1 MQLFS
6 ANPLVPL
13 CQRLQVQPT
22 ILTETPLGI
31 IKDDQGIWRYTH
43 DGAEAPEPED
53 DGEEGILR
61 ILTFYTFFWWI
72 TERYPNSNCGRL
84 LLRKF
89 RKYPCGRI
97 GFGCWFCWVSCV
109 GERLFGQTFLRFKMS
124 CNAMARR
131 HIYRSLYFVLRQ
143 AHFIHY
149 VMRKF
154 KFNSHVFA
162 K

>member
-13 CQRLQVQPT
+13 CQRLLVQPT
-22 ILTETPLGI
+22 ILTGTPLGI

-53 DGEEGILR
+53 DGKEGILW
-61 ILTFYTFFWWI
+61 ILTFYTFFFWWI

-97 GFGCWFCWVSCV
+97 GFGCWFCWV
-109 GERLFGQTFLRFKMS
+109 RRFCASKS
-124 CNAMARR
+124 LAMQWQDLP
-131 HIYRSLYFVLRQ
+131 YLQDRSLYFVLRQ
-143 AHFIHY
+143 ARFIHY
-149 VMRKF
+149 AIRKF